1 MAIRINVS
9 LAELNRQYTVFER
22 NQVLSDVQLN
32 GVTDYL
38 NDQDRLSRLLLLGVG
53 VHGGLRVSGT
63 KTAVTVTKGV
73 GVTTDAD
80 VLWLDKA
87 VTFSRFRKY
96 GETAPRYDPFY
107 DGDVMRPVFELVAD
121 GADAPDAQ

>member
-1 MAIRINVS
+1 MTIRINLS
-9 LAELNRQYTVFER
+9 LAELSRQYTVFER

-53 VHGGLRVSGT
+53 VHGGLRVSKA
-63 KTAVTVTKGV
+63 KTAVSITNGV

-80 VLWLDKA
+80 VLWLDKT

-96 GETAPRYDPFY
+96 DETAPRYDPFY
-107 DGDVMRPVFELVAD
+107 D
-121 GADAPDAQ
+121 